1 MVYALGFVFL
11 FTIGGLTGV
20 VLANASLD
28 IAFHDKVKTNK
39 NLKDKENK
47 LNVVSNYLFDSIFIN
62 NINNTKDNNGKEYVD
77 YIKKFWVGLM
87 DGDGSIQVNHWR
99 RKNLQ
104 YRLVIKIKYDSEN
117 HKMLKKI
124 EEDIGGRVR
133 LTNEKGKNWVN
144 WLVDDKKKIINI
156 IKIFEKYPPMTFR
169 LASQLIFM
177 KNCLHHNNIKLY
189 FKQRN
194 MKYISDV
201 PYVANFKCNYFNEW
215 LSGFIEAEGCFC
227 LRKNKVHSFSI
238 AQKNEKK
245 LLEFIKTYFN
255 IQSNVRCVKN
265 DLWSLET
272 YRKSSLLNIIKHCE
286 NYPLLGQK
294 LLSFNKFKKEIN

>member
-1 MVYALGFVFL
+1 M
-11 FTIGGLTGV
+11 
-20 VLANASLD
+20 
-28 IAFHDKVKTNK
+28 
-39 NLKDKENK
+39 
-47 LNVVSNYLFDSIFIN
+47 
-62 NINNTKDNNGKEYVD
+62 
-77 YIKKFWVGLM
+77 
-87 DGDGSIQVNHWR
+87 
-99 RKNLQ
+99 LQ
-104 YRLVIKIKYDSEN
+104 I
-117 HKMLKKI
+117 
-124 EEDIGGRVR
+124 
-133 LTNEKGKNWVN
+133 
-144 WLVDDKKKIINI
+144 
-156 IKIFEKYPPMTFR
+156 
-169 LASQLIFM
+169 
-177 KNCLHHNNIKLY
+177 
-189 FKQRN
+189 
-194 MKYISDV
+194 
-201 PYVANFKCNYFNEW
+201 